1 MPCDKNNTATPMSMT
16 LAEKILAHASRRAQ
30 VRPGEIV
37 SCHVDL
43 AMMHDSSGPRRIA
56 PKLDELGV
64 DVWDPSKIV
73 IITDH
78 FVAETDTPSIQI
90 QDLTRRWAAQRSLR
104 GFHEAQGICHVV
116 LPERGHL
123 RPGMFVVGGDSHST
137 TGGAFG
143 CFMTGIGA
151 TDMAGVLATGH
162 IWMRVPET
170 LRVRVDGVL
179 GEGVAAKDVI
189 LHLCHA
195 IGINGAGYM
204 AVEYT
209 GSGVTA
215 MSMDER
221 MVLANMAVELGAKCG
236 IVAPDDT
243 TRAWLAAA
251 GAEVNDASDWQS
263 DREAPVGQVI
273 TVDAVE
279 LSPQVAAPHSPE
291 NSAPVDVHAGTAID
305 QAYIGAC
312 TGAKLE
318 DLRMVARV
326 LGGQRVAD
334 GVRFFVA
341 PASLRIAAEAE
352 RDGTLESL
360 RASGATILPS
370 ACGACIGLGPAR
382 LGAGE
387 VGISSSSR
395 NFQGRMGDPA
405 SRTYLSS
412 PYTVAASALAG
423 CIADPRP
430 YL

>member
-1 MPCDKNNTATPMSMT
+1 MSMT

-30 VRPGEIV
+30 VRAGEIL

-43 AMMHDSSGPRRIA
+43 AMMHDSSGPRRIG
-56 PKLDELGV
+56 PKLEELGV
-64 DVWDPSKIV
+64 DVWDADKVV

-78 FVAETDTPSIQI
+78 FVGESDSHSVQI
-90 QDLTRRWAAQRSLR
+90 QALTRDWATQRPL
-104 GFHEAQGICHVV
+104 GGYHEAQGICHVV

-151 TDMAGVLATGH
+151 TDMAGVLATGST
-162 IWMRVPET
+162 WMRVPET

-179 GEGVAAKDVI
+179 PDGIAAKDVI
-189 LHLCHA
+189 LFLCHS
-195 IGINGAGYM
+195 IGINGASYM
-204 AVEYT
+204 AAEYT

-215 MSMDER
+215 MAMDER
-221 MVLANMAVELGAKCG
+221 MVLTNMAVELGAKCG
-236 IVAPDDT
+236 IVAADQT
-243 TRAWLAAA
+243 TRDWLAAA
-251 GAEVNDASDWQS
+251 GVEVNDLDDWQS
-263 DREAPVGQVI
+263 DRDATIARDI
-273 TVDAVE
+273 TIVAAN
-279 LSPQVAAPHSPE
+279 LTPQVAAPHSPE
-291 NSAPVDVHAGTAID
+291 NSAPVDIHAGTAIH

-312 TGAKLE
+312 TGAKLD
-318 DLRMVARV
+318 DLRMVARIV
-326 LGGQRVAD
+326 DGRRVAG

-341 PASLRIAAEAE
+341 PASLRIAEAAE
-352 RDGTLESL
+352 RDGTLETL
-360 RASGATILPS
+360 RASGATILHS

-395 NFQGRMGDPA
+395 NFQGRMGDP
-405 SRTYLSS
+405 SSETYLSS

-423 CIADPRP
+423 CIADPRG

>member
-1 MPCDKNNTATPMSMT
+1 MTAGEQHAATSMSMT
-16 LAEKILAHASRRAQ
+16 LAEKILAHACRREQ
-30 VRPGEIV
+30 VRAGEIV
-37 SCHVDL
+37 SCDVDL
-43 AMMHDSSGPRRIA
+43 AMMHDSSGPRRIG
-56 PKLDELGV
+56 PKLEELGV
-64 DVWDPSKIV
+64 DIWDADKVV

-78 FVAETDTPSIQI
+78 FVGETDSLSVQI
-90 QDLTRRWAAQRSLR
+90 KELTRDWASQRPLR
-104 GFHEAQGICHVV
+104 GYHEAQGICHVV

-151 TDMAGVLATGH
+151 TDMAGVLATGN

-179 GEGVAAKDVI
+179 GEGVAAKDII
-189 LHLCHA
+189 LFLCHS
-195 IGINGAGYM
+195 IGINGASYM
-204 AVEYT
+204 AAEYT

-215 MSMDER
+215 MAMDER

-236 IVAPDDT
+236 IVAADDT
-243 TRAWLAAA
+243 TREWLAAA
-251 GAEVNDASDWQS
+251 GVEVNDMEDWQS
-263 DREAPVGQVI
+263 DGDAAIAREIVI
-273 TVDAVE
+273 DAAD
-279 LSPQVAAPHSPE
+279 LTPQVAAPHSPE
-291 NSAPVDVHAGTAID
+291 NSAPVDIHAGTAID

-312 TGAKLE
+312 TGAKLD
-318 DLRMVARV
+318 DLRMVARIV
-326 LGGQRVAD
+326 DGQRVAD

-341 PASLRIAAEAE
+341 PASLRIAEQAEG
-352 RDGTLESL
+352 DGTLDTL
-360 RASGATILPS
+360 RASGATILQS
-370 ACGACIGLGPAR
+370 SCGACIGLGPAR

-395 NFQGRMGDPA
+395 NFQGRMGDA
-405 SRTYLSS
+405 SSQTYLSS

-423 CIADPRP
+423 CIADPRA

>member
-1 MPCDKNNTATPMSMT
+1 MTAGEQHAATSMSMT
-16 LAEKILAHASRRAQ
+16 LAEKILAHACRREQ
-30 VRPGEIV
+30 VRAGEIV
-37 SCHVDL
+37 SCDVDL
-43 AMMHDSSGPRRIA
+43 AMMHDSSGPRRIG
-56 PKLDELGV
+56 PKLEELGV
-64 DVWDPSKIV
+64 DIWDADKVV

-78 FVAETDTPSIQI
+78 FVGETDSLSIQI
-90 QDLTRRWAAQRSLR
+90 KELTRDWASQRPLR
-104 GFHEAQGICHVV
+104 GYHEAQGICHVV

-151 TDMAGVLATGH
+151 TDMAGVLATGN

-179 GEGVAAKDVI
+179 GEGVAAKDII
-189 LHLCHA
+189 LFLCHS
-195 IGINGAGYM
+195 IGINGASYM
-204 AVEYT
+204 AAEYT

-215 MSMDER
+215 MAMDER

-236 IVAPDDT
+236 IVAADDT
-243 TRAWLAAA
+243 TREWLAAA
-251 GAEVNDASDWQS
+251 GVDVNDMEDWQS
-263 DREAPVGQVI
+263 DGDAAIAREIVI
-273 TVDAVE
+273 DAAD
-279 LSPQVAAPHSPE
+279 LTPQVAAPHSPE
-291 NSAPVDVHAGTAID
+291 NSAPVDIHAGTAID

-312 TGAKLE
+312 TGAKLD

-326 LGGQRVAD
+326 VDGRRVAD

-341 PASLRIAAEAE
+341 PASLRIAEQAEG
-352 RDGTLESL
+352 DGTLDAL
-360 RASGATILPS
+360 RASGATVLQS
-370 ACGACIGLGPAR
+370 SCGACIGLGPAR

-395 NFQGRMGDPA
+395 NFQGRMGDP
-405 SRTYLSS
+405 SSQTYLSS

-423 CIADPRP
+423 CIADPRA

>member
-1 MPCDKNNTATPMSMT
+1 MT
-16 LAEKILAHASRRAQ
+16 LAEKILAHAARRDQ

-37 SCHVDL
+37 ACHVDL

-64 DVWDPSKIV
+64 DVWDADKIV
-73 IITDH
+73 LITDH
-78 FVAETDTPSIQI
+78 FVGERDALSVEIQEV
-90 QDLTRRWAAQRSLR
+90 TRHWAAPRDLR
-104 GFHEAQGICHVV
+104 GYHEAQGICHVV

-123 RPGMFVVGGDSHST
+123 RPGMFAVGGDSHST

-151 TDMAGVLATGH
+151 TDMAGVLATGT

-170 LRVRVDGVL
+170 LRVRVDGTL
-179 GEGVAAKDVI
+179 GQGVTAKDLI
-189 LHLCHA
+189 LFLCRS

-209 GSGVTA
+209 GSGVTGMA
-215 MSMDER
+215 MDER

-236 IVAPDDT
+236 LVAPDAT
-243 TRAWLAAA
+243 TAEWLAAA
-251 GAEVNDASDWQS
+251 GVEVKDLDTWQS
-263 DREAPVGQVI
+263 DDDARVAREI
-273 TVDAVE
+273 IIDAAD
-279 LSPQVAAPHSPE
+279 LTPQVAAPHSPE
-291 NSAPVDVHAGTAID
+291 NSAPVETHAGTAID
-305 QAYIGAC
+305 QAYVGAC
-312 TGAKLE
+312 TGAKLD
-318 DLRMVARV
+318 DLRMAARI
-326 LGGQRVAD
+326 LEGRQVAD
-334 GVRFFVA
+334 GVRLFVA
-341 PASLRIAAEAE
+341 PASVRIADVAE
-352 RDGTLESL
+352 RDGTLDSL
-360 RASGATILPS
+360 RAAGATLLPS

-395 NFQGRMGDPA
+395 NFQGRMGDPT
-405 SRTYLSS
+405 SQTYLSS

-423 CIADPRP
+423 CIADPRA